1 MSIHSAGRFARK
13 LLFAYL
19 LLSGIGINAAILGAI
34 YWDYYHVRSRVII
47 SLEAGN
53 GYSWLES

>member
-1 MSIHSAGRFARK
+1 MNYGLNQK
-13 LLFAYL
+13 WPVDVD
-19 LLSGIGINAAILGAI
+19 AIEI
-34 YWDYYHVRSRVII
+34 DVRSRVII